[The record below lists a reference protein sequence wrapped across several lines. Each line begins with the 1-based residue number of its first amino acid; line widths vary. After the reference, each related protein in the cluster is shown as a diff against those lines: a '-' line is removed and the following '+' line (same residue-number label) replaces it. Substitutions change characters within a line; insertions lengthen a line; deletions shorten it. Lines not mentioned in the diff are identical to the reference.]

1 MSKGL
6 IFAGMCLDYSW
17 TVHVLLIPVTAAVVK
32 VVAVAAVVAKI
43 VAVAA
48 VAGNSPAE
56 AFDVP
61 GTVLVVA
68 YSSAGC
74 WG

>member
-1 MSKGL
+1 MNKGF

-32 VVAVAAVVAKI
+32 VVAVAAVVAK
-43 VAVAA
+43 VVDVAA

-56 AFDVP
+56 ASDVP

-68 YSSAGC
+68 CSSAG
-74 WG
+74 WRG